1 MIPGLKEEI
10 DVRVRF
16 VSAGTARGGV
26 IGSAFAVT
34 RIDSRRDGMLVLGVG
49 LALAVVV
56 GVLAVT
62 MERRK
67 RALREVER
75 YFTLSPEMVIL
86 AGFDG
91 YWKRV
96 NPAVEAVLGY
106 TEREALTRPS
116 MESST
121 RTTASAPRRRH
132 VASWEARQLLPSR
145 TGSFARTAPSKWIE
159 WSVKPV
165 PEEGVMYGVGRDITE
180 RRRSE
185 REQAALERIATLV
198 AQEAPQ
204 ADVFGAIAEEIG
216 GLLGTQEIRML
227 RFDSDGSAIVVAS
240 SGRRDVFP
248 LGSKYDLEGDSVS
261 RGCSGPGD
269 RNGSMTTRRR
279 PDPSPKQ
286 RARSAFAPSSV
297 PLSWSMADCGG

>member
-1 MIPGLKEEI
+1 MGNREEHVIPGLKEEI

-16 VSAGTARGGV
+16 VAPVLLAAV

-75 YFTLSPEMVIL
+75 YFMLSPEMAIL

-96 NPAVEAVLGY
+96 DPAVEAVLGY
-106 TEREALTRPS
+106 TEREALRDRFTEFVHRDDR
-116 MESST
+116 E
-121 RTTASAPRRRH
+121 RTEE
-132 VASWEARQLLPSR
+132 EARRVVGGAAALAFENRILCKY
-145 TGSFARTAPSKWIE
+145 GSFKVIE

-165 PEEGVMYGVGRDITE
+165 PEEGVMYGVGGDITE
-180 RRRSE
+180 RRRSQ

-198 AQEAPQ
+198 AQEAPE

-240 SGRRDVFP
+240 SGRRDASARPEISPRRRFRF
-248 LGSKYDLEGDSVS
+248 LAGFSA
-261 RGCSGPGD
+261 PGD
-269 RNGSMTTRRR
+269 GMDR
-279 PDPSPKQ
+279 
-286 RARSAFAPSSV
+286 
-297 PLSWSMADCGG
+297 